1 MSDERSADAFLAVD
15 KALEIVSREKKIPRE
30 DLRGSILATGDVR
43 VLIKVRSRDPG
54 VRLCRSNGWQDD
66 FMVTTLR
73 REQESILEDIVVNL
87 ESDDPICDSFHE
99 LDVETIFGILVARV
113 DVEELRPWIVSYA
126 REFTRELG
134 HTDHERFW
142 RLCGKVGLSPG
153 VAPGIEE
160 DVSPSY
166 TLIKDLQ
173 GALIPYLL
181 ADPRAVL
188 AGKDG
193 EAPFFDNDL
202 MAACEILLDQCNFDL
217 KVVAADLLK
226 AMGGVQGYLMDDP
239 LTVTS
244 DGYVIFEC

>member
-1 MSDERSADAFLAVD
+1 MRDEKSVADACLTVD

-30 DLRGSILATGDVR
+30 SLMGSILVTGDIG
-43 VLIKVRSRDPG
+43 VLIKEHSRDPG
-54 VRLCRSNGWQDD
+54 AQED
-66 FMVTTLR
+66 FMVTTLL
-73 REQESILEDIVVNL
+73 REQEAILTDIVLMLESNEDICN
-87 ESDDPICDSFHE
+87 SFFALDAHE
-99 LDVETIFGILVARV
+99 IFDILMERV
-113 DVEELRPWIVSYA
+113 DQKELHPWIISHA
-126 REFTRELG
+126 REFTRKIG
-134 HTDHERFW
+134 FNDYERFW

-153 VAPGIEE
+153 VASGIEE
-160 DVSPSY
+160 SVFPAF

-173 GALIPYLL
+173 DALIPSLL

-188 AGKDG
+188 VGKDG

-217 KVVAADLLK
+217 REVASDLLK
-226 AMGGVQGYLMDDP
+226 EMGGVQGYSDVP

>member
-1 MSDERSADAFLAVD
+1 MRDEKSVADACLTVD

-30 DLRGSILATGDVR
+30 SLMGSILMTGDIG
-43 VLIKVRSRDPG
+43 VLIKEHSRDPG
-54 VRLCRSNGWQDD
+54 VQED

-73 REQESILEDIVVNL
+73 KEQESILVDIVLKL
-87 ESDDPICDSFHE
+87 ESNDPICDSFHE
-99 LDVETIFGILVARV
+99 LDADAIFGILMERA
-113 DVEELRPWIVSYA
+113 DVEELHPWIVSYA

-134 HTDHERFW
+134 YNDHERFW
-142 RLCGKVGLSPG
+142 RLCGTVGLSPG

-160 DVSPSY
+160 SVSPSF

-173 GALIPYLL
+173 DSLIPSLL

-193 EAPFFDNDL
+193 EAPFFDHDL
-202 MAACEILLDQCNFDL
+202 VAACEILLDQCNFDL
-217 KVVAADLLK
+217 KEVASDLLK
-226 AMGGVQGYLMDDP
+226 AMGGVQGYSDDP

-244 DGYVIFEC
+244 DGYVICGC

>member
-1 MSDERSADAFLAVD
+1 MTNDKSADAFLTVD
-15 KALEIVSREKKIPRE
+15 KALAIVSREKKIPRE
-30 DLRGSILATGDVR
+30 SLMGSILGTGDVG
-43 VLIKVRSRDPG
+43 VLIKENSTGPDV
-54 VRLCRSNGWQDD
+54 QDD

-73 REQESILEDIVVNL
+73 SEQLRILEAIVVNL
-87 ESDDPICDSFHE
+87 ESDEPICDSFYE
-99 LDVETIFGILVARV
+99 LDAETIFGILMARV
-113 DVEELRPWIVSYA
+113 DVEELHPWIVSYA

-134 HTDHERFW
+134 HNDHERFW

-160 DVSPSY
+160 SVAPSF

-173 GALIPYLL
+173 DALIPSLL

-202 MAACEILLDQCNFDL
+202 VAACEILLDQCNFDL
-217 KVVAADLLK
+217 GEVAADLLK
-226 AMGGVQGYLMDDP
+226 AMGGVQGYSDDP